1 MGNTE
6 NADQKQEIMTGKEYR
21 SIFWRSFTIQSS
33 WSFDKMMAYGYM
45 YAIEKPLRK
54 IYPND
59 DDYYAALKRHTET
72 FNITPHVSPFLMGLG
87 VAMEEQNAKS
97 EDFDAE
103 SVNNVKVGLMGP
115 LSGIGDSF
123 FWGTFRV
130 IAAGI
135 GIGIAQS
142 GSILGAL
149 VYFLIYT
156 AIHFIT
162 KILAGKY
169 GYKLGASFLENASEN
184 HTMEKLSYGA
194 SILGM
199 TVIGA
204 MVATM
209 VSLQTTL
216 SFTLAETETT
226 LQSIFDQIFPGLLPL
241 GVTFLCVFS
250 GKGHPE
256 LCQRLSRGGDCL
268 FCYSLF
274 VLQRLHIPKMIHKGM
289 LTGQSDPAGHKSI
302 IDHRRLSV
310 EGKAGVRFLM
320 ADAVESPHKIQMP
333 GSAAELA
340 VSNNMVSGRFLLRHQ
355 FGNALILHSFELI
368 GGNGSCFIIG
378 AGLFQFC
385 RTKKAAHVVVTERCV

>member
-130 IAAGI
+130 IAA
-135 GIGIAQS
+135 
-142 GSILGAL
+142 
-149 VYFLIYT
+149 
-156 AIHFIT
+156 
-162 KILAGKY
+162 
-169 GYKLGASFLENASEN
+169 ESE
-184 HTMEKLSYGA
+184 S
-194 SILGM
+194 
-199 TVIGA
+199 
-204 MVATM
+204 
-209 VSLQTTL
+209 VSRRAEV
-216 SFTLAETETT
+216 SWERWFT
-226 LQSIFDQIFPGLLPL
+226 
-241 GVTFLCVFS
+241 
-250 GKGHPE
+250 
-256 LCQRLSRGGDCL
+256 
-268 FCYSLF
+268 SLF
-274 VLQRLHIPKMIHKGM
+274 IRLFILLQR
-289 LTGQSDPAGHKSI
+289 
-302 IDHRRLSV
+302 
-310 EGKAGVRFLM
+310 FLP
-320 ADAVESPHKIQMP
+320 V
-333 GSAAELA
+333 
-340 VSNNMVSGRFLLRHQ
+340 NMDIS
-355 FGNALILHSFELI
+355 
-368 GGNGSCFIIG
+368 
-378 AGLFQFC
+378 
-385 RTKKAAHVVVTERCV
+385 

>member
-169 GYKLGASFLENASEN
+169 GYKLGAS
-184 HTMEKLSYGA
+184 
-194 SILGM
+194 ILGM

-241 GVTFLCVFS
+241 GVTFLCVWLYN
-250 GKGHPE
+250 KNVKTI
-256 LCQRLSRGGDCL
+256 
-268 FCYSLF
+268 Y
-274 VLQRLHIPKMIHKGM
+274 
-289 LTGQSDPAGHKSI
+289 I
-302 IDHRRLSV
+302 IL
-310 EGKAGVRFLM
+310 GIF
-320 ADAVESPHKIQMP
+320 
-333 GSAAELA
+333 AAC
-340 VSNNMVSGRFLLRHQ
+340 
-355 FGNALILHSFELI
+355 ILGCAI
-368 GGNGSCFIIG
+368 GIF
-378 AGLFQFC
+378 
-385 RTKKAAHVVVTERCV
+385 

>member
-1 MGNTE
+1 M
-6 NADQKQEIMTGKEYR
+6 
-21 SIFWRSFTIQSS
+21 
-33 WSFDKMMAYGYM
+33 GYM

-241 GVTFLCVFS
+241 GVTFLCVWLYN
-250 GKGHPE
+250 KNVKTI
-256 LCQRLSRGGDCL
+256 
-268 FCYSLF
+268 Y
-274 VLQRLHIPKMIHKGM
+274 
-289 LTGQSDPAGHKSI
+289 I
-302 IDHRRLSV
+302 IL
-310 EGKAGVRFLM
+310 GIF
-320 ADAVESPHKIQMP
+320 
-333 GSAAELA
+333 AAC
-340 VSNNMVSGRFLLRHQ
+340 
-355 FGNALILHSFELI
+355 ILGCAI
-368 GGNGSCFIIG
+368 GIF
-378 AGLFQFC
+378 
-385 RTKKAAHVVVTERCV
+385 

>member
-1 MGNTE
+1 MGNNE
-6 NADQKQEIMTGKEYR
+6 NRAKDDGIMSAKDYR

-45 YAIEKPLRK
+45 YAIERPLRK

-59 DDYYAALKRHTET
+59 DDFYAALKRHTET
-72 FNITPHVSPFLMGLG
+72 FNLTPHVSPFVMSLG

-97 EDFDAE
+97 EEFETD
-103 SVNNVKVGLMGP
+103 SINNVKVGLMGP

-130 IAAGI
+130 ITAGI

-142 GSILGAL
+142 GNILGAII
-149 VYFLIYT
+149 YFLLYT
-156 AIHFIT
+156 AIHFVT

-169 GYKLGASFLENASEN
+169 GYKLGTSFLENTSEN

-204 MVATM
+204 MIATM

-216 SFTLAETETT
+216 SFTLAEAETT

-241 GVTFLCVFS
+241 GVTFLCVWLYHKNVKTIYIIL
-250 GKGHPE
+250 GI
-256 LCQRLSRGGDCL
+256 
-268 FCYSLF
+268 F
-274 VLQRLHIPKMIHKGM
+274 VGCILGC
-289 LTGQSDPAGHKSI
+289 SI
-302 IDHRRLSV
+302 GI
-310 EGKAGVRFLM
+310 F
-320 ADAVESPHKIQMP
+320 
-333 GSAAELA
+333 
-340 VSNNMVSGRFLLRHQ
+340 
-355 FGNALILHSFELI
+355 
-368 GGNGSCFIIG
+368 
-378 AGLFQFC
+378 
-385 RTKKAAHVVVTERCV
+385 

>member
-115 LSGIGDSF
+115 LSGIG
-123 FWGTFRV
+123 
-130 IAAGI
+130 
-135 GIGIAQS
+135 IAQS

-241 GVTFLCVFS
+241 GVTFLCVWLYN
-250 GKGHPE
+250 KNVKTI
-256 LCQRLSRGGDCL
+256 
-268 FCYSLF
+268 Y
-274 VLQRLHIPKMIHKGM
+274 
-289 LTGQSDPAGHKSI
+289 I
-302 IDHRRLSV
+302 IL
-310 EGKAGVRFLM
+310 GIF
-320 ADAVESPHKIQMP
+320 
-333 GSAAELA
+333 AAC
-340 VSNNMVSGRFLLRHQ
+340 
-355 FGNALILHSFELI
+355 ILGCAI
-368 GGNGSCFIIG
+368 GIF
-378 AGLFQFC
+378 
-385 RTKKAAHVVVTERCV
+385 